1 MDDRLIYLI
10 TKAQHRLKRYL
21 KKAFAAQG
29 LDLTP
34 VQAGILF
41 LLKSEPQTMTQL
53 SRILD
58 IDNSAITGLV
68 DRLQKAGLA
77 NRQPNPDDR
86 RAWLIAI
93 TDKGR
98 VEIERALIIVRQV
111 NQEIRQ
117 GFTDDEMVIFIKILN
132 SFFDKFN

>member
-10 TKAQHRLKRYL
+10 SKAQHSLKRYL

-53 SRILD
+53 SRVLD

-77 NRQPNPDDR
+77 NRQPSPHDR

-93 TDKGR
+93 TDKGQI
-98 VEIERALIIVRQV
+98 EIERALVIVRQV

-117 GFTDDEMVIFIKILN
+117 GFTDDEMTIFKRILI

>member
-10 TKAQHRLKRYL
+10 SKAQHSLKRYL

-41 LLKSEPQTMTQL
+41 LLRTEPQTMTQL

-68 DRLQKAGLA
+68 DRLQNAGLA
-77 NRQPNPDDR
+77 NRQPNPSDR

-98 VEIERALIIVRQV
+98 VEIERALVIVRRV
-111 NQEIRQ
+111 NDEIKQ
-117 GFTDDEMVIFIKILN
+117 GFTENEMAIFKKILN
-132 SFFDKFN
+132 SFFEKFN